1 MIMQP
6 IKTALCSFG
15 MSGRLFHAPFIETL
29 PHFELYAVWER
40 SKKLAAEKYPS
51 IISYDSYEELLADDA
66 IELVIVNT
74 PNVTHFE
81 YAKKALLAGKHVI
94 VEKPFTVHSDQAKEL
109 QTLSEEQNKK
119 LVVYHNRR
127 FDSDFKTVK
136 KVIDEGYL
144 GKIVEAEIHF
154 DRYKQELSPKTHKET
169 PGDGTG
175 ALYDLGSHLIDQA
188 LTLFGLPDAV
198 FGDIRII
205 REVSKVDDYFEVLLY
220 YPELRVRLKSSYLV
234 REPLAAYSLHGTLG
248 SFVKSRGDV
257 QEANLDK
264 KILPNTDAWGIE
276 PETEKGLLH
285 TEKSGTV
292 VRDYIDTLQGNYND
306 YFKQVYE
313 AIRFDKPVPV
323 SAEDGLNVIRV
334 IEAAFESNDE
344 KKVVKF

>member
-1 MIMQP
+1 MQP

-29 PHFELYAVWER
+29 SYFELYAVWER

-51 IISYDSYEELLADDA
+51 IISYDNYEDLLADDA

-74 PNVTHFE
+74 PNATHFE

-109 QTLSEEQNKK
+109 QTLAEEQSRK
-119 LVVYHNRR
+119 LAVYHNRR

-154 DRYKQELSPKTHKET
+154 DRYKQELSPKTHKEM

-188 LTLFGLPDAV
+188 LTLFGLPEAV

-205 REVSKVDDYFEVLLY
+205 REISKVDDYFEVLLY

-234 REPLAAYSLHGTLG
+234 REALAAYSLHGTLG

-264 KILPNTDAWGIE
+264 KILPNTADWGVE
-276 PETEKGLLH
+276 PDTEKGLLH
-285 TEKSGTV
+285 TEKNGTV
-292 VRDYIDTLQGNYND
+292 VRDYIDTLLGNYND
-306 YFKQVYE
+306 YFRQVYE
-313 AIRFDKPVPV
+313 AIRLDKPVPV

-334 IEAAFESNDE
+334 IEAAFESSE
-344 KKVVKF
+344 GKKVVKF

>member
-1 MIMQP
+1 MKP

-15 MSGRLFHAPFIETL
+15 MSGRLFHAPFVETL
-29 PHFELYAVWER
+29 PQFELYAVWER
-40 SKKLAAEKYPS
+40 SKKTASEKYPS
-51 IISYDSYEELLADDA
+51 IISYDDYDKLLADDT

-74 PNVTHFE
+74 PNATHFE
-81 YAKKALLAGKHVI
+81 FAKKALLAGKHVI

-109 QTLSEEQNKK
+109 QTLAEEQNRK
-119 LVVYHNRR
+119 LAVYHNRR

-136 KVIDEGYL
+136 KVIDDGYL

-154 DRYKQELSPKTHKET
+154 DRYKQELSPKSHKET

-188 LTLFGLPDAV
+188 LTLFGLPGAV
-198 FGDIRII
+198 FADIRII
-205 REVSKVDDYFEVLLY
+205 REISKVDDYFEVLLY

-264 KILPNTDAWGIE
+264 KILPNTDDWGIE
-276 PETEKGLLH
+276 PATEKGLLH
-285 TEKSGTV
+285 TEKNGTV
-292 VRDYIDTLQGNYND
+292 IRDYIDTLQGNYND

-323 SAEDGLNVIRV
+323 SAEDGMNVIRV
-334 IEAAFESNDE
+334 IEAAYESSE
-344 KKVVKF
+344 AKKVVKF

>member
-1 MIMQP
+1 MQP

-29 PHFELYAVWER
+29 PEFELYAVWER
-40 SKKLAAEKYPS
+40 SKKTAAEKYPS
-51 IISYDSYEELLADDA
+51 IISFDSYEALLADEA

-74 PNVTHFE
+74 PNATHFE

-109 QTLSEEQNKK
+109 QILSEETKK
-119 LVVYHNRR
+119 MLAVYHNRR

-136 KVIDEGYL
+136 KVIDDGYL

-154 DRYKQELSPKTHKET
+154 DRFKQELSPKTHKET

-205 REVSKVDDYFEVLLY
+205 REISKVDDYFEVLLY

-257 QEANLDK
+257 QEASLDK
-264 KILPNTDAWGIE
+264 KILPNTDDWGIE

-292 VRDYIDTLQGNYND
+292 IRDYIDTLQGNYND

-313 AIRFDKPVPV
+313 AIRSGKPVPV

-334 IEAAFESNDE
+334 IEAAFESSNA
-344 KKVVKF
+344 KKVVEF